1 MKFLITLTLSIFC
14 FVAAFNVTQNWATV
28 VCFVAAAAFWICS
41 GVMAEKALWML
52 EDHEVRLTKLEKRVE
67 KLEGKDKK

>member
-1 MKFLITLTLSIFC
+1 MKFLVSLALSLFC
-14 FVAAFNVTQNWATV
+14 FVAAFKVTQGWVTV

>member
-1 MKFLITLTLSIFC
+1 MKFLVSLALSIFC

-28 VCFVAAAAFWICS
+28 VCFVASASFWICS
-41 GVMAEKALWML
+41 GVWAEKAIWML

-67 KLEGKDKK
+67 KLDGKEKR